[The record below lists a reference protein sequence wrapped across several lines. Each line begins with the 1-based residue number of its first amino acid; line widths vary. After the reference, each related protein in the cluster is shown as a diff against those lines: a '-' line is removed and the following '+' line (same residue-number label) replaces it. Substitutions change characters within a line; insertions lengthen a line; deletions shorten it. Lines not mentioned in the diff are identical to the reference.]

1 MWQLWQAGAVTT
13 TSNTFILGVD
23 LDGVV
28 GDHTRRFREIMAE
41 LRGVDPETM
50 PLERS
55 WDFHEWGF
63 GPDEYSHYHRIAV
76 MEHDMFRTMPA
87 IEGAADALWR
97 LSDAGIWIRI
107 ITHRL
112 YVHWGPEKAIADTA
126 AWLDAN
132 QIPYRDLCFLGAKPQ
147 VEADAYIDDAP
158 HNIRELRAAGN
169 TVIVFEQPYNRDITD
184 GPRARSWSDVEEIVN
199 ELAAGQLGQ
208 LQAQIPGIDAGAD
221 RLARQH
227 GISGAS

>member
-1 MWQLWQAGAVTT
+1 MSDRQ
-13 TSNTFILGVD
+13 FILGVD

-28 GDHTRRFREIMAE
+28 GNHTVRFREIMAE

-87 IEGAADALWR
+87 IDGAADALWR

-112 YVHWGPEKAIADTA
+112 YVHWGHEKAVADTA
-126 AWLDAN
+126 AWLDIHR
-132 QIPYRDLCFLGAKPQ
+132 IPYRDLCFLGAKPQ

-158 HNIRELRAAGN
+158 HNVTQLRAAGN
-169 TVIVFEQPYNRDITD
+169 TVIVFEQPYNRDLTD
-184 GPRARSWSDVEEIVN
+184 GLRATDWTEVEALVTD
-199 ELAAGQLGQ
+199 LAAAHSGAVEMQL
-208 LQAQIPGIDAGAD
+208 PGIDAGAD
-221 RLARQH
+221 RLDRRQ
-227 GISGAS
+227 GNGVDS